1 MRSRIIF
8 IFIGLAIGNFLFPLL
23 DGNYNFSDAIERTF
37 FQFIALAG
45 VFITTYL
52 KD

>member
-1 MRSRIIF
+1 MRIKIISL
-8 IFIGLAIGNFLFPLL
+8 FIGLAIGNFLFPLL
-23 DGNYNFSDAIERTF
+23 YGNYNFSDAIERTF

-45 VFITTYL
+45 VFIATYL